1 MQLVLDYHRKPVTT
15 SVLIAKKF
23 DKNHKD
29 VLEAIRQLICSQEFR
44 ERNFTLSS
52 YQTVQNKPAPMYII
66 GRDGFTM
73 LVMSFTGAK
82 AASFREEF
90 IDQFNRMEEVLRLGS
105 TPSLIP
111 TYQNRI
117 LSEPTKNCPETH
129 WSIFDEA
136 HSIMLFVEKHIGSV
150 NEYDLVDGSIGSHW
164 VRYRKD
170 KPWAG
175 VTSSFLY
182 VHKDVRGA
190 RECNCYSYSELPHF
204 RKWLKQVYKP
214 MHLFNYLSSKYTKE
228 KNRVMLDKVNELMPK
243 LLKA

>member
-1 MQLVLDYHRKPVTT
+1 MQLVIDYHHKPATT
-15 SVLIAKKF
+15 SVRVAGKF
-23 DKNHKD
+23 GKNHKD
-29 VLEAIRQLICSQEFR
+29 VLDAIRQLACSQSFR

-52 YQTVQNKPAPMYII
+52 YKTAQNKTAPMYII

-82 AASFREEF
+82 AAAFREEF
-90 IDQFNRMEEVLRLGS
+90 IDEFNRMEEVLRQGV

-129 WSIFDEA
+129 WSIFDQA
-136 HSIMLFVEKHIGSV
+136 HPIMLFVEKHIGSV

-164 VRYRKD
+164 AKYRKD
-170 KPWAG
+170 KKWAG
-175 VTSSFLY
+175 EASTFMY

-190 RECNCYSYSELPHF
+190 RECKCYPYSELQHF
-204 RKWLKQVYKP
+204 KKWLKDSYKP
-214 MHLFNYLSSKYTKE
+214 LHLLDYLCGKYSRD
-228 KNRVMLDKVNELMPK
+228 KNQVMLDKVNELLPK
-243 LLKA
+243 LLES

>member
-117 LSEPTKNCPETH
+117 SLGPPLPYPSQDPIHNRNLLRRLCDRFPGHSVSEPVEVHPVLRRTKMSPRVPLRELRTAVPANG
-129 WSIFDEA
+129 SNN
-136 HSIMLFVEKHIGSV
+136 LF
-150 NEYDLVDGSIGSHW
+150 
-164 VRYRKD
+164 
-170 KPWAG
+170 
-175 VTSSFLY
+175 
-182 VHKDVRGA
+182 
-190 RECNCYSYSELPHF
+190 
-204 RKWLKQVYKP
+204 
-214 MHLFNYLSSKYTKE
+214 
-228 KNRVMLDKVNELMPK
+228 
-243 LLKA
+243 